1 MTKRQLATLLA
12 EKTGYSAV
20 LVSHV
25 VQAAMDTLTDVLVQ
39 SGRLEWRDLGTFK
52 VKTYPARAI
61 HNPATGETITLA
73 PRQWVGFRP
82 AKKIR
87 SRLTGPG
94 KKKAAGKAAG
104 KAAKPAKAAAK
115 AAAKPAAK
123 GAKRK

>member
-20 LVSHV
+20 LVAHV
-25 VQAAMDTLTDVLVQ
+25 VQATMDTLTDALVQ

-52 VKTYPARAI
+52 VKTYPSRSI
-61 HNPATGETITLA
+61 HNPATGKTITLG
-73 PRQWVGFRP
+73 PRQWVGFKP

-87 SRLTGPG
+87 SRLTGPV
-94 KKKAAGKAAG
+94 KRKAKAGKAAPKG
-104 KAAKPAKAAAK
+104 AAKK

-123 GAKRK
+123 AKGRK